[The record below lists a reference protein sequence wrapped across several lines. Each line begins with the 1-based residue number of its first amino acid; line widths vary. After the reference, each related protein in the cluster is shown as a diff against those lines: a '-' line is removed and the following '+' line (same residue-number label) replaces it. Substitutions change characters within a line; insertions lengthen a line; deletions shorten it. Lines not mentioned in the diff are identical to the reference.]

1 MAVRD
6 EQRSGRVR
14 VLPLLLSC
22 RTARSGGWRR
32 GIRVCALLLGLLG
45 AAAALALWGMNCWVV
60 RSTRAQV
67 YHTVEDLPYRDVGVV
82 LGTSRRTRDG
92 RENLYFRYRINAV
105 VELYQQGKIRHI
117 LVSGDNKTRDYDE
130 PNDMRQALIDSGVP
144 RSAITRDFAGF
155 RTLDS
160 IVRARDVF
168 GLNGFT
174 VISQEYHDYR
184 ALFIARHEGLDAV
197 AYCAKDVAASEFR
210 RRNAAREVVA
220 RAMAVVDLYVLR
232 TRPRFPGPPEPIQLE
247 ANGQETNG

>member
-1 MAVRD
+1 MVN
-6 EQRSGRVR
+6 
-14 VLPLLLSC
+14 
-22 RTARSGGWRR
+22 WRR
-32 GIRVCALLLGLLG
+32 VAGVCVVLLGL
-45 AAAALALWGMNCWVV
+45 AAAGALAVCGMSWWVV
-60 RSTRAQV
+60 RSTRTQV
-67 YHTVEDLPYRDVGVV
+67 YRTLEDLPYRDVGVV

-130 PNDMRQALIDSGVP
+130 PNDMRYALISSGIP
-144 RSAITRDFAGF
+144 KSAITRDFAGF

-168 GLNGFT
+168 GLKGFT

-197 AYCAKDVAASEFR
+197 AYCARDVEAPEFR
-210 RRNAAREVVA
+210 LRNAAREVVA
-220 RAMAVVDLYVLR
+220 RAMAVVDLYILR
-232 TRPRFPGPPEPIQLE
+232 TRPRFPGPPEPIDLE
-247 ANGQETNG
+247 ANRPETNVPGTMDN

>member
-1 MAVRD
+1 MGARD
-6 EQRSGRVR
+6 IQRAGRVR
-14 VLPLLLSC
+14 VSPLLLSC
-22 RTARSGGWRR
+22 RTTRLVDWRR
-32 GIRVCALLLGLLG
+32 VVRIVFVLLGLAVAGILVV
-45 AAAALALWGMNCWVV
+45 WGMSGWVV
-60 RSTRAQV
+60 HVTRAQV
-67 YHTVEDLPYRDVGVV
+67 YHSIEDLPYRDVGVV

-117 LVSGDNKTRDYDE
+117 LVSGDNKTADYDE
-130 PNDMRQALIDSGVP
+130 PNDMRHALIQSGIP
-144 RSAITRDFAGF
+144 KSAITRDYAGF

-174 VISQEYHDYR
+174 VISQEYHNYR

-197 AYCAKDVAASEFR
+197 AYCARDVEAPEFR
-210 RRNAAREVVA
+210 LRNVAREVVA
-220 RAMAVVDLYVLR
+220 RAMSVVDLYILR

-247 ANGQETNG
+247 AKEG